1 MNRMRIRILNQND
14 VVQLV
19 NALNTWTDKFI
30 LESED
35 GMYRVNA
42 KSVLGVF
49 YFTTEHPLDTYLVN
63 LTSGGYYPDGAKC
76 FQF

>member
-42 KSVLGVF
+42 KSVLGVI
-49 YFTTEHPLDTYLVN
+49 YFTTEHALDTYLVN

>member
-1 MNRMRIRILNQND
+1 MGRLRIRILNQND
-14 VVQLV
+14 VVTLV

-42 KSVLGVF
+42 KSVL
-49 YFTTEHPLDTYLVN
+49 DA
-63 LTSGGYYPDGAKC
+63 TSYQRGLAEL
-76 FQF
+76 